1 MSIVKNNSG
10 YKLSQIEQVDGGET
24 LNDDSLFL
32 VSEVDDD
39 GNYASRAMSYGN
51 LAASLKTTLKLD
63 DSDESKPSPGIDYPI
78 AQQIFFPN

>member
-63 DSDESKPSPGIDYPI
+63 DDSNNNAKPGLDYPI
-78 AQQIFFPN
+78 A

>member
-32 VSEVDDD
+32 VSKVDDD
-39 GNYASRAMSYGN
+39 GNYASRAISYGN
-51 LAASLKTTLKLD
+51 LAASLQTTFKLD
-63 DSDESKPSPGIDYPI
+63 DDSSDIAKPRLDYPI
-78 AQQIFFPN
+78 A